1 MAPVC
6 CKASGDACHTVAI
19 LDAAHG
25 SIQQPVHAYRTQ
37 TSNFSATLRYPLG
50 GCRWRSFGSR
60 ATGFAAEWRPVFG
73 PVAVVP

>member
-25 SIQQPVHAYRTQ
+25 SIQQPVH
-37 TSNFSATLRYPLG
+37 N
-50 GCRWRSFGSR
+50 
-60 ATGFAAEWRPVFG
+60 
-73 PVAVVP
+73 PVAVQTYRFQRHFLPYKTSSECNATTHDIITTPTGARGL